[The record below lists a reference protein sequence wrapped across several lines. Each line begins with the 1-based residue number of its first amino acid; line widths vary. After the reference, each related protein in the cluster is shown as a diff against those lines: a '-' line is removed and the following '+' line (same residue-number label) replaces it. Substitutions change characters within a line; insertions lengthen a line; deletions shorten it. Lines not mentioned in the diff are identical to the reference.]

1 MRREVGEGEGSV
13 ASHDVVLSGV
23 AGLSWQPGQLLCWS
37 LCVVSPSL
45 RALSCHRMKRKGN
58 RVCHTLLKHILFTAG
73 ITAKLS
79 IHLSSPLLSPL
90 LTDSPHNTANMVTQ
104 LQFLEKQLQ
113 KLKDP
118 ATADLVISD
127 MTTVRDTLTSLAN
140 LRVVMA
146 TDVGGLSG
154 SNPLEPWAVFVEKAG
169 VGR

>member
-1 MRREVGEGEGSV
+1 
-13 ASHDVVLSGV
+13 
-23 AGLSWQPGQLLCWS
+23 
-37 LCVVSPSL
+37 
-45 RALSCHRMKRKGN
+45 MKRKGN

-79 IHLSSPLLSPL
+79 IHRTLQSSPLLSPL
-90 LTDSPHNTANMVTQ
+90 LTDSSHNTANMVTQ

-127 MTTVRDTLTSLAN
+127 MTTVRDTLTSPAN